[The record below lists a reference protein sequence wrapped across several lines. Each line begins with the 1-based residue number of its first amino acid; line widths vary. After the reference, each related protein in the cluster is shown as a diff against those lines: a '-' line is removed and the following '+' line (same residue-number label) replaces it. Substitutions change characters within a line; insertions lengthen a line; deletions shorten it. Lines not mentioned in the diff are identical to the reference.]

1 MNRGVCGVLVRHGSL
16 RLLELAQLISKEYF
30 EEDGDRSE
38 QKRKFCRKRLCGNPE
53 GSEAKSEQ
61 KSE

>member
-16 RLLELAQLISKEYF
+16 RLLELAQLISKEYV

-38 QKRKFCRKRLCGNPE
+38 QKRKFCRKSGNPE